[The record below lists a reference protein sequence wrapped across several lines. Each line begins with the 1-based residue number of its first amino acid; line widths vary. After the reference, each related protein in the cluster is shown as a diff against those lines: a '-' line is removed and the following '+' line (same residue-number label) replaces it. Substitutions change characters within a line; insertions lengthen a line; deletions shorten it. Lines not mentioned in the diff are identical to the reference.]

1 MSYKFAVNIA
11 GNNSALNLFPMFFE
25 EESIK
30 DWINDIR
37 SEDNIFAL
45 LDWALHYYVPPSQ
58 MKLYVHIEYEDYEW
72 DFKINLNNVREYKK
86 WIGTDQDELQSII
99 DAWRRDQTL
108 NEILED

>member
-1 MSYKFAVNIA
+1 MSYKFALNIA

-25 EESIK
+25 EETIK
-30 DWINDIR
+30 DWINYIR
-37 SEDNIFAL
+37 SEDNIFAF

-58 MKLYVHIEYEDYEW
+58 MKLYVHIENEDYEW

-86 WIGTDQDELQSII
+86 WIGTDKDELQSII
-99 DAWRRDQTL
+99 DAWRRDQAL